1 MRRAILAMA
10 LAGTLLGAG
19 SALAEDARATE
30 EPVVLAAGDAL
41 GLAIWGQDAQD
52 AAREKLAQADP
63 PAPAAPAAI
72 PEE

>member
-10 LAGTLLGAG
+10 LAGTLMGAG
-19 SALAEDARATE
+19 SALAEDARTIE
-30 EPVVLAAGDAL
+30 EPVVLGAGDAL
-41 GLAIWGQDAQD
+41 GLAVWDQEAQET
-52 AAREKLAQADP
+52 AREKLAQADK